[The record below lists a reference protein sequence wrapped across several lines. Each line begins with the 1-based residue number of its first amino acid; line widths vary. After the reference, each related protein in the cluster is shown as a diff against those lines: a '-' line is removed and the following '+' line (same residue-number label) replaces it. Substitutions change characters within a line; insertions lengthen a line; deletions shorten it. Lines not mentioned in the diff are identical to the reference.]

1 MTEEQINHFQTLGF
15 LMCKQLLSPDEMS
28 VISDAFDEGMK
39 RARSG
44 APEPELRQDERGY
57 SAVRQQVIP
66 FFDYDPDVFYPLL
79 DDERFVD
86 VLETLLGENFIL
98 TVSEGVIH
106 AGGTGIMTPVP
117 PRASSV

>member
-1 MTEEQINHFQTLGF
+1 M
-15 LMCKQLLSPDEMS
+15 
-28 VISDAFDEGMK
+28 
-39 RARSG
+39 
-44 APEPELRQDERGY
+44 
-57 SAVRQQVIP
+57 IP

-106 AGGTGIMTPVP
+106 AGAVNGIMTPVP